1 LTSINDHSAGRLKN
15 PLEIREFPDSRQESM
30 PRPFRAPALRRLAAL
45 AGLVAFGFAGAVP
58 AAHDGDAL
66 YAQHCSACHG
76 SDGHGGVGV
85 PLALPDFL
93 ATVDDSYLRKSIRH
107 GRPGRVMPPFP
118 ELSDAQINSIV
129 RHIRSWQ
136 KGAQRAAVKVGPGNP
151 AAGEKLFL
159 SHCASCHGEH
169 GEGSRGTG
177 VTFSRPRDLPIL
189 APALNNPGFHAAITP
204 ALIKA
209 TLVYGREGTPMGS
222 FLKQGLSEKEIDD
235 VVAYVRRLGEMRPPA
250 SAKVLASESAV
261 LVRQS
266 PYDLPTTVDKVKNA
280 LAGAS
285 MRLIR
290 AAAFDEHF
298 VAKDKENPKRV
309 ALDACDFSFL
319 NQALAVDPRVGLFLP
334 CRITVTEHAGKVLV
348 MTINPKR
355 LSAIFNNS
363 ELNEL
368 CEKMHQVYNDILDEA
383 TL

>member
-1 LTSINDHSAGRLKN
+1 
-15 PLEIREFPDSRQESM
+15 M
-30 PRPFRAPALRRLAAL
+30 PRLPPPPSLRWRTVAAAGLAAL
-45 AGLVAFGFAGAVP
+45 AFAGAVA
-58 AAHDGDAL
+58 AAHDGQAL
-66 YAQHCSACHG
+66 YTRHCSACHG
-76 SDGHGGVGV
+76 HDGHGGVGV

-93 ATVDDSYLRKSIRH
+93 ATVDDGYLSKTIRY

-118 ELSDAQINSIV
+118 DLSDAEIGSIV
-129 RHIRSWQ
+129 RHIRTWQ
-136 KGAQRAAVKVGPGNP
+136 KGAQRAAVKVGPGDP

-189 APALNNPGFHAAITP
+189 APALNNPGFHAAATP

-209 TLVYGREGTPMGS
+209 TLVYGREDTPMGS
-222 FLKQGLSEKEIDD
+222 FLKQGLSESEIDD
-235 VVAYVRRLGEMRPPA
+235 VVAYVVSLGKKQPPA

-261 LVRQS
+261 LVRES
-266 PYDLPTTVDKVKNA
+266 PHDLATTVDKVKNA
-280 LAGAS
+280 LAGAG

-290 AAAFDEHF
+290 AAPFDEHF
-298 VAKDKENPKRV
+298 VAKGKENARRI
-309 ALDACDFSFL
+309 ALDACDFNFL

-334 CRITVTEHAGKVLV
+334 CRITVTAQGGKVLV
-348 MTINPKR
+348 MAINPKR

-368 CEKMHQVYNDILDEA
+368 CEKMSQVYTEILDEA